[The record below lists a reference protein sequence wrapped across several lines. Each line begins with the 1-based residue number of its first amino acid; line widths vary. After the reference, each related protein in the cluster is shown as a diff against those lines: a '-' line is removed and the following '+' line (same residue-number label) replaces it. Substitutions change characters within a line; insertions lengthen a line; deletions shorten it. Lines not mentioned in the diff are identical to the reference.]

1 MYLQKCS
8 RNLKRLVS
16 KESQDDNHDIEVQRK
31 AEREAEILQNQLRNL
46 QTYYTVHS
54 KGKENSSYVSN
65 IFSDQEIKPNN
76 PEPKQKTREFH
87 VVDTEK
93 PHHTSVVRV
102 QAPSDKSNKYSV
114 RTESGV

>member
-1 MYLQKCS
+1 MQKFS

-16 KESQDDNHDIEVQRK
+16 RESEGDNHDIENQRK

-46 QTYYTVHS
+46 QTYYTVQS
-54 KGKENSSYVSN
+54 QSKENSPHVAK
-65 IFSDQEIKPNN
+65 IFSYPEIKPNN
-76 PEPKQKTREFH
+76 REPKQKTREFH

-114 RTESGV
+114 KTESGV

>member
-1 MYLQKCS
+1 MQKFS

-16 KESQDDNHDIEVQRK
+16 RESLDDNHDTDDQRK
-31 AEREAEILQNQLRNL
+31 AEIEAEILQNQLRNL
-46 QTYYTVHS
+46 QTYYTVQS
-54 KGKENSSYVSN
+54 QGKENSPHVAK
-65 IFSDQEIKPNN
+65 IFSYPEIKPNN

-102 QAPSDKSNKYSV
+102 QAPSNESNTYSI